1 MDQNANK
8 ILSTMQPDYNTHNIL
23 IVDDVPANLKILGS
37 ILKGEGYKVRPV
49 PNGALALQVAE
60 IEIPDIILLDIMMPD
75 MDGFEVCRRLKENP
89 KLTDIPVIFI
99 SALNDTKDIV
109 RALTT
114 GGVDYINKPFRAEE
128 VIARVKTHIQIH
140 QQSIVLRKQ
149 SKELQELIVT
159 KDKFFSII
167 SHDLRGPM
175 GGFMALTELMA
186 DDSTGLSPE
195 EQKELIKE
203 LSESARNIFNLL
215 ENLLEWSFIQQ
226 GKFSFKPTRIFLT
239 ELASECIKSLLDSIR
254 KKDINLSVDI
264 PAEMQVYA
272 DLYML
277 QSVIRNLAANAIKFT
292 PRGGTVA
299 ITAGFTENK
308 NLVIV
313 VKDNGIGMNSE
324 IKSNLFQ
331 LNKNTSRTGTEGE
344 HSTGLG
350 LILCKEFI
358 EKHDGEIWVESEEG
372 LGTSFYFTIPDHSL
386 SLNLSDDKIV
396 SSEDD
401 HTNRL
406 ANLKILIAEDNENS
420 GILIKI
426 LANTFSNRILE
437 AGTGREAVEIC
448 RNNHDIDLILM
459 DIKMPV
465 LNGYDATRQIRTF
478 NKDVVII
485 AQTAYGL
492 DGEREK
498 AKEAGCTDYILKP
511 INKDQLIQVI
521 TKYF

>member
-1 MDQNANK
+1 MEQNANK
-8 ILSTMQPDYNTHNIL
+8 ILSTMQSDYNTHNIL

-49 PNGALALQVAE
+49 PNGKLALQVAE

-89 KLTDIPVIFI
+89 KLTDIPIIFI

-114 GGVDYINKPFRAEE
+114 GGVDYIIKPFRAEE

-149 SKELQELIVT
+149 SKELHELIAT

-195 EQKELIKE
+195 EQKELTNE
-203 LSESARNIFNLL
+203 LSKSARNIFNLL
-215 ENLLEWSFIQQ
+215 ENLLEWSIMQQ
-226 GKFSFKPTRIFLT
+226 GNFSFKPTRIYLT
-239 ELASECIKSLLDSIR
+239 DLVSECTKTLLDSIR
-254 KKDINLSVDI
+254 KKDIHLSVDI

-277 QSVIRNLAANAIKFT
+277 QSVIRNIAANAIKFT
-292 PRGGTVA
+292 CKGGMVA
-299 ITAGFTENK
+299 ISADFTENK

-313 VKDNGIGMNSE
+313 VKDTGIGMNNE

-331 LNKNTSRTGTEGE
+331 LNKNTNRTGTEGE

-350 LILCKEFI
+350 LILCKEFV
-358 EKHDGEIWVESEEG
+358 EKHGGEIWVESEEG
-372 LGTSFYFTIPDHSL
+372 MGTSFYFTIPDHSTSMDL
-386 SLNLSDDKIV
+386 RTEEQDFEEN
-396 SSEDD
+396 EN
-401 HTNRL
+401 TNQL
-406 ANLKILIAEDNENS
+406 ENLKILIAEDNENS

-426 LANTFSNRILE
+426 LANSFSNKILE
-437 AGTGREAVEIC
+437 AVTGKEAVEMC
-448 RNNHDIDLILM
+448 QNNPDIDLILM

-465 LNGYDATRQIRTF
+465 LNGYEATRQIRTF
-478 NKDVVII
+478 NKDVIII

-498 AKEAGCTDYILKP
+498 AKDAGCTDYILKP
-511 INKDQLIQVI
+511 INKDQLIQI
-521 TKYF
+521 IRKYF